1 MITWVSIT
9 TKLWSYCGRKPL
21 SLITSINAP
30 IKTTIKP
37 RISIYWRDGS
47 LVFWLL
53 WQLTR
58 DGRMGLGSDINDS
71 HLRHCHH
78 QCWQHPCNALKINS
92 NLVNKYFK
100 GETKMRWKRLATNT
114 FAWLSRPWSSREE
127 NTRIASGFGAM
138 LFRGFS
144 ALSKRVS
151 SLGRHSIFNSTNNAS
166 AGINKKKMSS
176 DNSIISNEDK
186 MEGQG
191 GMGRLK
197 EDIILV
203 IIIIILQAGEIR
215 SQWRRQ
221 WMEVHIFQ
229 VIPSQIFLGL
239 GRSWPWKIL
248 VLEDV
253 GIFHL
258 IVN

>member
-1 MITWVSIT
+1 
-9 TKLWSYCGRKPL
+9 
-21 SLITSINAP
+21 
-30 IKTTIKP
+30 
-37 RISIYWRDGS
+37 
-47 LVFWLL
+47 
-53 WQLTR
+53 
-58 DGRMGLGSDINDS
+58 
-71 HLRHCHH
+71 
-78 QCWQHPCNALKINS
+78 
-92 NLVNKYFK
+92 
-100 GETKMRWKRLATNT
+100 
-114 FAWLSRPWSSREE
+114 
-127 NTRIASGFGAM
+127 M

-215 SQWRRQ
+215 SQWGRQ

-229 VIPSQIFLGL
+229 VVHCDSFPDLGL
-239 GRSWPWKIL
+239 GRCWYLPTNCKLMVRWENSDASMGGQVSDN
-248 VLEDV
+248 VLDCKV
-253 GIFHL
+253 IKMTL
-258 IVN
+258 KPT